1 MRHLMEVG
9 VDSLKLFLDMDVSLG
24 AIVPHKEAVLA
35 LAADRLADSAGMSYE
50 HVKDALARRE
60 RLGST
65 ALGRGVAMPHAMSR
79 HCTRPAA
86 VLVGLSHPIDFDAP
100 DDADV
105 DVVFALIWPHDRPQ
119 EFLKLS
125 ATASRILA
133 DPAILALIRKSA
145 DPGLIRRS
153 IYFNAQVDRGCAGDP
168 CDLNGDVMA
177 FSGRPSD
184 REAASW
190 PIQRGA
196 NGS

>member
-86 VLVGLSHPIDFDAP
+86 VLVGLGP
-100 DDADV
+100 DHEDIAD
-105 DVVFALIWPHDRPQ
+105 
-119 EFLKLS
+119 
-125 ATASRILA
+125 
-133 DPAILALIRKSA
+133 
-145 DPGLIRRS
+145 G
-153 IYFNAQVDRGCAGDP
+153 
-168 CDLNGDVMA
+168 
-177 FSGRPSD
+177 
-184 REAASW
+184 
-190 PIQRGA
+190 
-196 NGS
+196 